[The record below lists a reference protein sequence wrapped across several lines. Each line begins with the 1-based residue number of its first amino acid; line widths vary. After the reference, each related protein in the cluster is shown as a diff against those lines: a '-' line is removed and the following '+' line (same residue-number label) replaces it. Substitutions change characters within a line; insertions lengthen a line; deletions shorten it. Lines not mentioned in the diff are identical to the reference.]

1 MSEFEVK
8 TYPVII
14 ERHPD
19 ADLLE
24 LARIGDY
31 YSIVLKGQFQTGDTC
46 AYIPEAS
53 IVPDSLI
60 AKMGLEGKLAE
71 LTVDASTRGRR
82 GRGTGW
88 RQQGK
93 VEGRDPSS
101 AGLGGQGKVRK
112 KSLAYIMDAWRTK
125 PAQKE
130 NHVEGAAP

>member
-53 IVPDSLI
+53 VIPDNLI
-60 AKMGLEGKLAE
+60 AKMGLEGKLAGRAHNRVKAIK
-71 LTVDASTRGRR
+71 LRGVLSQGLVYPCQTIRR
-82 GRGTGW
+82 EWTW
-88 RQQGK
+88 RK
-93 VEGRDPSS
+93 FWALPS
-101 AGLGGQGKVRK
+101 G
-112 KSLAYIMDAWRTK
+112 
-125 PAQKE
+125 
-130 NHVEGAAP
+130 NHPYRQT

>member
-60 AKMGLEGKLAE
+60 AKMGLEGKLAGRAHNRVRAIK
-71 LTVDASTRGRR
+71 LRGILSQ
-82 GRGTGW
+82 GLVYPMPDHPQGMDVAEILGIYQVGTTHTDKHE
-88 RQQGK
+88 R
-93 VEGRDPSS
+93 P
-101 AGLGGQGKVRK
+101 GGTQARAHPQVP
-112 KSLAYIMDAWRTK
+112 D
-125 PAQKE
+125 
-130 NHVEGAAP
+130 

>member
-60 AKMGLEGKLAE
+60 AKMGLEGKLA
-71 LTVDASTRGRR
+71 GRAHNR
-82 GRGTGW
+82 VR
-88 RQQGK
+88 
-93 VEGRDPSS
+93 PSS
-101 AGLGGQGKVRK
+101 SGASCPKAWYTPCQTTRREWTWRK
-112 KSLAYIMDAWRTK
+112 F
-125 PAQKE
+125 
-130 NHVEGAAP
+130 